1 MALNFSSP
9 ERELICILHISS
21 FLSFSFHDDIVSSF
35 SKSLTSNQKENS
47 KDKKVQFPSFRC
59 LF

>member
-9 ERELICILHISS
+9 EREIISILQRSL
-21 FLSFSFHDDIVSSF
+21 FLSFSFHDNIVSSL
-35 SKSLTSNQKENS
+35 SKLLKSNQKENS
-47 KDKKVQFPSFRC
+47 KDKKAQFPSFRC